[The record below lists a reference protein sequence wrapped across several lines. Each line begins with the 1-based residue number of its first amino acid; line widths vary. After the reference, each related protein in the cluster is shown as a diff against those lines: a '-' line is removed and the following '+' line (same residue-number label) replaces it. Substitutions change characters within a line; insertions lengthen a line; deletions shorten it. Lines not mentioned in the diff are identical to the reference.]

1 MKTDGN
7 TEVGGHWT
15 RASDAAGRIGE
26 CCSALLPLL
35 LLPVEED
42 FQRSPLNGTEPG
54 LLMMMT
60 PWYIVGVKASTG
72 SWFPRHHL
80 PP

>member
-1 MKTDGN
+1 MVTGREPAMLLVVLVN
-7 TEVGGHWT
+7 
-15 RASDAAGRIGE
+15 AAGP
-26 CCSALLPLL
+26 LLPLL

>member
-1 MKTDGN
+1 VVTGREPAMLLVVLVN
-7 TEVGGHWT
+7 
-15 RASDAAGRIGE
+15 AAGP
-26 CCSALLPLL
+26 LLPLL

>member
-1 MKTDGN
+1 VVTGRELAMLLVVLVN
-7 TEVGGHWT
+7 
-15 RASDAAGRIGE
+15 AA
-26 CCSALLPLL
+26 APLLPLL

-54 LLMMMT
+54 LLMTT